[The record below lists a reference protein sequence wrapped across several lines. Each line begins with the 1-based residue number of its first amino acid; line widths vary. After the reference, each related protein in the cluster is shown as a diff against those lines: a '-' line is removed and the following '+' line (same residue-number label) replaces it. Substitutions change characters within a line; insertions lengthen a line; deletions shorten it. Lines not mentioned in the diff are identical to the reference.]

1 MLYDITFSC
10 EYLIHWSQLKALTSV
25 CVSMC
30 VCKLVIRG
38 ASVVALTAFVR
49 HPPHVRPHLYLKTWC
64 VYAREALVTFVCL
77 LTSMCHLVFLQ
88 LMYVLVCKSYHIG
101 QTLSNTFTKAYRQ
114 CASFCQFAMHQRKLK
129 WNCTVCSY
137 VAVLLRPTCFHI
149 MCFLRLLDF

>member
-30 VCKLVIRG
+30 NSS

-49 HPPHVRPHLYLKTWC
+49 HLPHVRPHLYLKTWC

-88 LMYVLVCKSYHIG
+88 LIYVLVCKSYHIG
-101 QTLSNTFTKAYRQ
+101 QTLSNT
-114 CASFCQFAMHQRKLK
+114 
-129 WNCTVCSY
+129 
-137 VAVLLRPTCFHI
+137 
-149 MCFLRLLDF
+149 